1 MLGIL
6 NLPFC
11 GLPSWNSLG
20 GRFITPSSTLNRTT
34 RVGSLKFGHAPT
46 QELGSWQHNFG
57 HWIGHV
63 HFFLGVELRA
73 QRTVVNIAV
82 GTPPILWAAH
92 CNDRRSWFRAW
103 LSLDHIIWWFIHI
116 YMCVCV
122 CGNYLYI
129 NKYKFIYTDLENWR
143 YFGFPMDTGLALSL
157 LACHIQQNIQQ
168 AGVPIWSQ
176 W

>member
-46 QELGSWQHNFG
+46 QESGSWQHNFG

-103 LSLDHIIWWFIHI
+103 LSLDHLMVYTYI
-116 YMCVCV
+116 YIYVCV
-122 CGNYLYI
+122 CGNSLYI
-129 NKYKFIYTDLENWR
+129 KKNKFIYIYRLILKTGGIS
-143 YFGFPMDTGLALSL
+143 GFPWTLY
-157 LACHIQQNIQQ
+157 
-168 AGVPIWSQ
+168 
-176 W
+176 